1 MFQAFKTPSSHEDE
15 KSSHHDDPHHHSHDH
30 HGHSDDHDDHH
41 HDDEHDT
48 DYSHQSAQIALDIVE
63 SANAVYIFA
72 PIAGV
77 ALEEIDITLS
87 DNVLTISGERKE
99 PEIPEAIEKSLLSE
113 CFFGLFSRSVI
124 LPENLDFAKIEASMA
139 HNLLEIRIPKI
150 ILPSKTIP
158 IFKKG

>member
-1 MFQAFKTPSSHEDE
+1 MFQAFKSA
-15 KSSHHDDPHHHSHDH
+15 SHHHGDEHHESH
-30 HGHSDDHDDHH
+30 HH
-41 HDDEHDT
+41 HDVIHEHHDEHEETSQSEDET
-48 DYSHQSAQIALDIVE
+48 PQSAQIALDIIE
-63 SANAVYIFA
+63 SSAAVYIYA

-77 ALEEIDITLS
+77 PLEEIDITLS

-99 PEIPEAIEKSLLSE
+99 PEIAESIEKNLLSE
-113 CFFGLFSRSVI
+113 CFFGLFSRSII